1 MEINLEVARK
11 LLTVVDAGLS
21 SGMGKPVPGEMCVEA
36 AVCYALGLPH
46 GDKPPCV
53 SPAVRSFKIRLNDA
67 AWSSS
72 AARAAGLRALAVA
85 QLGSAGAVD
94 DIAFASRVAELTIR
108 RVLPPLLRAKG
119 FVAEAKRCEDEGS
132 KEAAYAAA
140 ASAYADAYAYAY
152 ADAAAY
158 AYAYAAVA
166 AAAAAADAAA
176 YADADASA
184 VAAAAADSYLLIA
197 AEIGLQA
204 LREQGAPGVAL
215 WDQLQAEQS

>member
-21 SGMGKPVPGEMCVEA
+21 SGMGKPVPGAMCVEA

-46 GDKPPCV
+46 GDEPPCV

-119 FVAEAKRCEDEGS
+119 FAAEAKRCEDEGS
-132 KEAAYAAA
+132 KEAAYAA
-140 ASAYADAYAYAY
+140 
-152 ADAAAY
+152 DAAATAANAAV
-158 AYAYAAVA
+158 AYVAYAADA
-166 AAAAAADAAA
+166 AAAAAAGAAYAGAA
-176 YADADASA
+176 YADD
-184 VAAAAADSYLLIA
+184 DSYLLIA